1 MKEENKRKDASSPA
15 AITDTTVLLE
25 EYKKQVADDGVHS
38 YSETFHHEYY
48 DYSDSNCCC

>member
-1 MKEENKRKDASSPA
+1 MKEDTKRKDTSPA
-15 AITDTTVLLE
+15 AEDTAALLE
-25 EYKKQVADDGVHS
+25 EYKKQVEDAGVHS

>member
-1 MKEENKRKDASSPA
+1 MKDLKVKEKNSTLPKETEELLAQYKEQIEDA
-15 AITDTTVLLE
+15 
-25 EYKKQVADDGVHS
+25 GVHS